1 MARSSWI
8 GVLAAL
14 GGILIVVGGFLGFFL
29 SLLPSGYAAQYS
41 LGTSVAVAIVAVL
54 LGVATL
60 IFSGYTRYQRVG
72 EGMAGALAFLILGA
86 ITWVIAGGWLLVV
99 IGSFL
104 TILAGL
110 ILLVVIL
117 RRGPNGRRSGPS

>member
-1 MARSSWI
+1 MARRSWI

-29 SLLPSGYAAQYS
+29 SLLPSGYAPQYS

-60 IFSGYTRYQRVG
+60 IFSGYTRYRGVG
-72 EGMAGALAFLILGA
+72 QGMAGALAFLILGA